1 MAEGLGIETAKPTRM
16 PPPLLPEVKLNYSV
30 DIAKFNSES
39 RVPLAELNQTAVS
52 RSEVTNR

>member
-1 MAEGLGIETAKPTRM
+1 MTEGLSIETAKPTRIT
-16 PPPLLPEVKLNYSV
+16 PPGVKLNYSV

-52 RSEVTNR
+52 RFEVTNR